1 MITYKNL
8 KLKLITETKYMNA
21 YEVYDNDVILG
32 ICEVYLKSKFLKL
45 SFQLNTN
52 TINMDE
58 GHLKS
63 IVTDLT
69 DYFNKNG
76 INKS

>member
-8 KLKLITETKYMNA
+8 KLDLLKETKHMLT
-21 YEVYDNDVILG
+21 YEVRENDVILG
-32 ICEVYLKSKFLKL
+32 VCEVYTQSKFLKL

-58 GHLKS
+58 DYLTS
-63 IVTDLT
+63 IVNDLT
-69 DYFNKNG
+69 NYFNEKWNQ
-76 INKS
+76 

>member
-8 KLKLITETKYMNA
+8 KLDLLKETKHMLT
-21 YEVYDNDVILG
+21 YEVRENDVILG
-32 ICEVYLKSKFLKL
+32 VCEVYTQSKFLNL
-45 SFQLNTN
+45 AFQLNIN
-52 TINMDE
+52 AINMDE

-76 INKS
+76 INTN